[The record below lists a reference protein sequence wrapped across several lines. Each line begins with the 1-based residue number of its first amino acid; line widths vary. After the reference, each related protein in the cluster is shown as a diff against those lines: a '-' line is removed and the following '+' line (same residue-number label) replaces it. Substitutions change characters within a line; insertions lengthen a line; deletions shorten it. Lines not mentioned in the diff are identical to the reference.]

1 MASKTDKYIFDL
13 YRFVSDEKA
22 FAFDIS
28 ITDYEHIFNQM
39 DPSPFRKRDLAPDLL
54 SYLDQCST
62 DIPPKYNI
70 LIYFNLSLQSPDAHR
85 EKEVI
90 SGVKNNFLYNVNY
103 YEKQIQRACK
113 KALIYVFLSFCG
125 ITLNTLMQGVFASN
139 LFIGFLREGLLVGGW
154 VFLWEAFS
162 MLFIQLDDVYQSLRV
177 FKRLLNSKI
186 IFSYRSPE
194 M

>member
-1 MASKTDKYIFDL
+1 MASKTEYIFDL
-13 YRFVSDEKA
+13 YRFIPDEKA

-28 ITDYEHIFNQM
+28 LTDYEHIFNQM
-39 DPSPFRKRDLAPDLL
+39 DPSPFRKRDLSPDLL

-62 DIPPKYNI
+62 DIPLKYSI
-70 LIYFNLSLQSPDAHR
+70 LISFNLSLQSPDSNR

-90 SGVKNNFLYNVNY
+90 SGVKNNFIYNVNY
-103 YEKQIQRACK
+103 FEKQIRRARK

-125 ITLNTLMQGVFASN
+125 ITLNALIQDMFAGN
-139 LFIGFLREGLLVGGW
+139 IFVGFLREGLLVGGW

-162 MLFIQLDDVYQSLRV
+162 MLFIQLDDVYQSLRI

-186 IFSYRSPE
+186 LFSYRVSE